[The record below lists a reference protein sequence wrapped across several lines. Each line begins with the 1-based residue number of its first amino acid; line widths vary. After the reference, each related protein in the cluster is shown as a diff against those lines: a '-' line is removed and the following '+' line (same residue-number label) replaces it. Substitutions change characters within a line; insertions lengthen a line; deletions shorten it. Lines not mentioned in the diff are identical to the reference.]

1 MNPHYKNMGWLY
13 GSEYWTYLL
22 PKRVGWDCAIE
33 LTESCLPVSA
43 KRAKQLGL
51 IDELI
56 ESDHASFVDY
66 VREFARSKLSL
77 AAYLSAKKRLRL
89 QADERR
95 RPLNA
100 YRTHELAQMY
110 KNFYFPNSPYHLARS
125 AFVKSIQLVG
135 LHFRR
140 NRKALY
146 GHYRAIK
153 STQEASGL
161 ILTGDKQTPASKYRD
176 SSCGVC
182 RDFGWNLFSLR
193 DLQLMAVAASRGQVD
208 YLIER
213 LFAEALPAVRW
224 QLMGGL
230 FPSICMKDNVS
241 MFSNALVG
249 LR

>member
-1 MNPHYKNMGWLY
+1 MGWLY
-13 GSEYWTYLL
+13 GFEYWTYLL

-100 YRTHELAQMY
+100 YRTHELTQMY

-125 AFVKSIQLVG
+125 AFVRKQAACWSTLSTKLQSAIWSLSGYQIHAGGVRPD
-135 LHFRR
+135 FDRR
-140 NRKALY
+140 
-146 GHYRAIK
+146 
-153 STQEASGL
+153 
-161 ILTGDKQTPASKYRD
+161 QT
-176 SSCGVC
+176 
-182 RDFGWNLFSLR
+182 
-193 DLQLMAVAASRGQVD
+193 
-208 YLIER
+208 
-213 LFAEALPAVRW
+213 
-224 QLMGGL
+224 
-230 FPSICMKDNVS
+230 
-241 MFSNALVG
+241 NAG
-249 LR
+249 E